1 MNSSPEQQVFTSR
14 HAEATEAVHAWVG
27 DDDRRV
33 LAVGDA
39 ISRHHRTDWG
49 VVDLDQAQQ
58 ADRALDVGLDVRSV
72 HDVGTDNDGVRLL
85 YVETPRFGDAWDRRM
100 YTRVSFSEPS

>member
-1 MNSSPEQQVFTSR
+1 MSTDEPIVFTSR
-14 HAEATEAVHAWVG
+14 HAEATEAVRAWVG

-33 LAVGDA
+33 LAVSDA

-58 ADRALDVGLDVRSV
+58 ADRALDIGLDVLSV
-72 HDVGTDNDGVRLL
+72 HSVGTDDDDSRLL
-85 YVETPRFGDAWDRRM
+85 YVETPRFGETWDRRM